1 MIALLALRPIRLRN
15 LTALELGR
23 TLLQNPAGLCIT
35 IPAEE
40 TKTHRKIEVEW
51 PSALVAALA
60 TYLELHRPVL
70 LHGSTA
76 KALWIGSS
84 GQALAAHTIRQAIIR
99 RTQAALGVPI
109 NPHLFRDCA
118 ATTLAIEDPAHVE
131 AAATILGHA
140 SSHTTHKHYIQANT
154 LIASRRHQAAVARRR
169 RANPRSS

>member
-15 LTALELGR
+15 LTALELRR
-23 TLLQNPAGLCIT
+23 TLLQNPAGWCIT

-70 LHGSTA
+70 LHGSVV

-84 GQALAAHTIRQAIIR
+84 GQPLAAHTIRQAIIR
-99 RTQAALGVPI
+99 RTQTALGVPI
-109 NPHLFRDCA
+109 NPHLFRDSA
-118 ATTLAIEDPAHVE
+118 ATTLAIEDPAHVG

-140 SSHTTHKHYIQANT
+140 SSRTTHKHYIQANT
-154 LIASRRHQAAVARRR
+154 LIASHRHQAAVARWR
-169 RANPRSS
+169 RAATRRS